1 MSKSEHTEYNSSS
14 DERKR
19 GVKLSE
25 PQALN
30 RIAAYCSKAERSEFE
45 VRRKL
50 FAWELPDGATER
62 IIDRLKKE
70 KYLDNTRFAG
80 SFINDKLKFNKWGKT
95 KIIFELKKRNIPE
108 SVYNPIFEGLAVD
121 EFEKQLMHILSVKE
135 KSVKAKNDYDK
146 KTKLISFALGRGF
159 TMDLSVKCVN
169 KLLGGDYEEY
179 IS

>member
-1 MSKSEHTEYNSSS
+1 L
-14 DERKR
+14 
-19 GVKLSE
+19 KLSE

-30 RIAAYCSKAERSEFE
+30 RVAAYCSRAERSEFE

-50 FAWELPDGATER
+50 LAWELQDDAIKR

-70 KYLDNTRFAG
+70 KYLDNNRFAG

-95 KIIFELKKRNIPE
+95 KIIFELKKRNISE
-108 SVYNPIFEGLAVD
+108 SVYNPILEELAED

-146 KTKLISFALGRGF
+146 KTKLIRFALGRGF
-159 TMDLSVKCVN
+159 TMDLSIKCVN
-169 KLLGGDYEEY
+169 RLLGGNYEEY